1 MLRRLPALILT
12 AVILQPAFAGRRPFF
27 ERSVVRIE
35 NHSQRGE
42 WATPWSASKV
52 VESSGSGFV
61 IDGGAILTNAHVV
74 SDSRLLLVHLPD
86 DPEPHQAEVLFLGHD
101 CDLALIRPL
110 ERAALDGRMPL
121 RFGGLP
127 VLGSSVDTLGY
138 PEGGLRLTST
148 RGVVSRVE
156 EQLYVH
162 SGADSHLAVQTD
174 AAINPGSSGGPV
186 IQDGRVVGLAFQNNL
201 KLENAGY
208 FIPTEVISR
217 FLDDVRDGRYDG
229 YPELGVDTAGL
240 EHPAA
245 RAHAGMT
252 EGETGVRV
260 FRVYRGGSADARL
273 QVGDILLAV
282 DGSPVANDG
291 SVADGPGRIPFGLLI
306 DRLFIGDSVV
316 IRVLRDGER
325 KDITIPL
332 ARHPYWDS
340 RRRSYQQKPRYFVYG
355 GLVFVPLCR
364 EMLETYGED
373 WRRVAPRT
381 FLDEFYYRAVAS
393 AEPQGRERVVLLRR
407 LDDPVNAEMAW
418 YLEQVVERV
427 NGREIESLESLVEAF
442 ERNEGEFDLIEFTHA
457 RRFGVLD
464 RRLAAEANGRI
475 LQRYGIG
482 KDRNL

>member
-1 MLRRLPALILT
+1 MRRWLLVLAPAALLWS
-12 AVILQPAFAGRRPFF
+12 AASAAAHSSV

-35 NHSQRGE
+35 NHSQRGD

-61 IDGGAILTNAHVV
+61 IEGGAILTNAHVV
-74 SDSRLLLVHLPD
+74 SDSRLLLVHISD
-86 DPEPHQAEVLFLGHD
+86 DPEPHQAEVLFMGDD

-110 ERAALDGRMPL
+110 DRAALDGLASL

-127 VLGSSVDTLGY
+127 ALGSLVNTLGY

-148 RGVVSRVE
+148 KGVVSRVE
-156 EQLYVH
+156 EQVYVH

-186 IQDGRVVGLAFQNNL
+186 IQNGRVVGVAFQNNL
-201 KLENAGY
+201 KLENAGF

-217 FLDDVRDGRYDG
+217 FLSDVKDGKYDG
-229 YPELGVDTAGL
+229 YPELGFETASL

-245 RAHAGMT
+245 RAYAGMAD
-252 EGETGVRV
+252 GESGVRV
-260 FRVYRGGSADARL
+260 FRVYRGGSADGRVR
-273 QVGDILLAV
+273 VGDIILAMA
-282 DGSPVANDG
+282 GLTVANDG
-291 SVADGPGRIPFGLLI
+291 SVADGTERIPYGLLI
-306 DRLFIGDSVV
+306 DRMFIGDSVA
-316 IRVLRDGER
+316 IRVLRGGQRLDVVV
-325 KDITIPL
+325 PL
-332 ARHPYWDS
+332 TRYPFWDS

-364 EMLETYGED
+364 EMLETYGAD

-381 FLDEFYYRAVAS
+381 FLDEFVYRSFADP
-393 AEPQGRERVVLLRR
+393 EPKGQERVVLLRR

-427 NGREIESLESLVEAF
+427 NGRQIDSLESLVKAF
-442 ERNEGEFDLIEFTHA
+442 EEQEGAFHLIEFTHA

-464 RRLAAEANGRI
+464 RRMAVEANGRI
-475 LQRYGIG
+475 LKRYGID